1 MSQFAAEP
9 LPSEIDP
16 VLSEYLDR
24 QFNAIQ
30 LSFMAK
36 FTAPYVTALPQRPIV
51 GGIVYLR
58 DQDDP
63 THNGFY
69 CCIEDNQGEGEWKG
83 IETTDLPTG
92 LARLSAPL
100 Y

>member
-9 LPSEIDP
+9 LPSELDP

-36 FTAPYVTALPQRPIV
+36 FTAPYVTELPWRPIV

-63 THNGFY
+63 NDNGFY
-69 CCIEDNQGEGEWKG
+69 GCVGDSQGEGVWKKL
-83 IETTDLPTG
+83 TTE
-92 LARLSAPL
+92 
-100 Y
+100 